1 MSELRYCP
9 MCGSKLPAD
18 APAGLCPQC
27 LLKQGF
33 ESGVGVDSASRGAT
47 VIGAGFVPPAPE
59 ELAKHFPQLEI
70 LELVG
75 KGGMGAVYKARQPA
89 LDRVVALKILPP
101 EVGTDPAFAERFT
114 REARALA
121 KLSHQN
127 IVAVY
132 DFGKTSVPDADS
144 DPDAAR
150 DGLYYF
156 LMEYV
161 DGANLRQL
169 IKSGGTQPAE
179 ALAIVPQICEA
190 LEFAHG
196 EGVVHRDIK
205 PENILVDQKGRVKIA
220 DFGLA
225 KLLQAEPVGVTLTQ
239 AGQVM
244 GTWYYMAPEQ
254 IERPLEVDHRADIY
268 SLGVV
273 FYEMLTGHV
282 PSGRFDPPS
291 KTAQIDVRLDE
302 VVLRALEREPS
313 RRYQHASDVKTQV
326 ESICGLPREAAQR
339 VFGREFRS
347 KTTLF
352 GVPLVHIAFGLD
364 PRTGRPRT
372 AKGIIAI
379 GDRAVGGIAIGGAA
393 AGGVAIGGAAVGL
406 LSLGGA
412 SLGVLMAI
420 GGLAMGGLA
429 FGGLS
434 VGVVAI
440 GGGAIGL
447 YAYGGAAFGLH
458 AMGANTRD
466 PQAVEFFVPWVGNW
480 IWWLSAIGFGMP
492 IFGVLMWGVIWLVFY
507 RQGRTGGLIEEEV
520 YIRRQP
526 RGELPPA
533 QPALPMV
540 VPIAPDVEQLILS
553 HLPGDFG
560 SAIKLFR
567 AETGASVDEAVMAVE
582 AVAHKH
588 GITFGPV
595 PIRRRLAM
603 YALLLVLLAIA
614 WTGYF
619 LFRKYVHLSS
629 IVAGAIYYI
638 LMTVGTAYFA
648 VSAWRYRRYRG
659 TRRYQG
665 LVFTTGAFC
674 FVFFVMPLLGVLAD
688 PGRVLNWMYR
698 VSGANPGEHDV
709 VLFQTLFVVIIF
721 GTSAWLIRF
730 WFRLRTQ
737 QAALSPEAPHEGLP
751 PTVAEGAPTPSDSAQ
766 LARRPAIGLIIVG
779 AMQLLFVAMYLLGT
793 LADWEQRGFE
803 AAWQE
808 TLELGPILLTGMAL
822 SVPVS
827 ILIIL
832 GAVRMMNLQ
841 SYRFA
846 LAAAILALLPLTFMV
861 VVGVPFGIWAL
872 VVLARQRV
880 KAAFPERPPAAD
892 DASLRPVRGPG
903 IGLVVTG
910 IANWIGIPIAISI
923 LLYFAAGPQPGGD
936 PFILLMMVALIAL
949 LASSLMI
956 AAGLLMMRQRAFWL
970 CVVGSVLALVV
981 TPGNLIGLPIGIW
994 ALVVLSQTDVRKRF
1008 GADRESSNGGFDS
1021 RTGPNAGRHLL
1032 QGPAES
1038 LLIVAGAALL
1048 WALGIALWLA
1058 FASAGWDPDAPGSS
1072 PQRRL
1077 QSDLLM
1083 FSITYAVYALCLAA
1097 AGLLMRRLH
1106 ARLFALLSVVL
1117 VGILLPATLAVNVM
1131 MEHENI
1137 REWPVAI
1144 PMWLGMPVA
1153 LWAAMVLF
1161 RHDVRDA
1168 FAIRESNAPAE
1179 RPGTLARAWNDW
1191 WSQRDRT
1198 FTTIAKIVLLV
1209 LYVIGLWTFFSS
1221 QGGGRAEAFRHTIGQ
1236 PSPWFVVEKDSGGF
1250 RWHITLNSWAW
1261 LVAFAAFG
1269 CYYAWYRIRLTE
1281 GTKIGRFETPPA
1293 QIAFWGVIA
1302 VFAIALAMSP
1312 LFLY

>member
-33 ESGVGVDSASRGAT
+33 ESGVGADSASRGAT

-70 LELVG
+70 LELIG

-89 LDRVVALKILPP
+89 LDRIVALKILPP

-132 DFGKTSVPDADS
+132 DFGKTSFPDADS
-144 DPDAAR
+144 DPDVAR

-326 ESICGLPREAAQR
+326 ESICGMPHAAVQR

-352 GVPLVHIAFGLD
+352 GWPLVHIAFGLD
-364 PRTGRPRT
+364 PLTGRSRT

-379 GDRAVGGIAIGGAA
+379 GDRAVGGVAIGGAA
-393 AGGVAIGGAAVGL
+393 AGVVAIGGAAAGL
-406 LSLGGA
+406 LSLGGV
-412 SLGVLMAI
+412 SLGILAAI
-420 GGLAMGGLA
+420 GGLAV
-429 FGGLS
+429 GGLS
-434 VGVVAI
+434 FGGMAVGIIAV

-447 YAYGGAAFGLH
+447 YAGGGWGWGLH
-458 AMGANTRD
+458 VLSSSVRD
-466 PQAVEFFVPWVGNW
+466 PEAEQLFQQLPWARAW
-480 IWWLSAIGFGMP
+480 PFWMAAIGIGMP
-492 IFGVLMWGVIWLVFY
+492 IAGALLFAFIWLVFY
-507 RQGRTGGLIEEEV
+507 RQATRSGNLTDGDVSRPS
-520 YIRRQP
+520 Q
-526 RGELPPA
+526 RGF
-533 QPALPMV
+533 
-540 VPIAPDVEQLILS
+540 AP
-553 HLPGDFG
+553 
-560 SAIKLFR
+560 
-567 AETGASVDEAVMAVE
+567 T
-582 AVAHKH
+582 
-588 GITFGPV
+588 
-595 PIRRRLAM
+595 
-603 YALLLVLLAIA
+603 
-614 WTGYF
+614 
-619 LFRKYVHLSS
+619 
-629 IVAGAIYYI
+629 
-638 LMTVGTAYFA
+638 
-648 VSAWRYRRYRG
+648 
-659 TRRYQG
+659 
-665 LVFTTGAFC
+665 
-674 FVFFVMPLLGVLAD
+674 LAD
-688 PGRVLNWMYR
+688 G
-698 VSGANPGEHDV
+698 GH
-709 VLFQTLFVVIIF
+709 
-721 GTSAWLIRF
+721 
-730 WFRLRTQ
+730 
-737 QAALSPEAPHEGLP
+737 SPDDPAR
-751 PTVAEGAPTPSDSAQ
+751 

-803 AAWQE
+803 AAWSE
-808 TLELGPILLTGMAL
+808 TQELGPILLTGMAL

-923 LLYFAAGPQPGGD
+923 LLYFAAGPEAGGD
-936 PFILLMMVALIAL
+936 PFILLMMVALTAL

-956 AAGLLMMRQRAFWL
+956 AAGLLMMRQQAFWL

-1008 GADRESSNGGFDS
+1008 GADRESSNGGIDS

-1038 LLIVAGAALL
+1038 LLIVGGAALL
-1048 WALGIALWLA
+1048 WALGIGLWLA

-1077 QSDLLM
+1077 QSGLLM

-1131 MEHENI
+1131 MEHESI
-1137 REWPVAI
+1137 REWPVGI

-1168 FAIRESNAPAE
+1168 FAIRESNASAE

-1293 QIAFWGVIA
+1293 QIVFWGVIA